1 MYNILDDAYEKKY
14 AVPQI
19 NMNGTIWL
27 EAILK
32 TAEKCKAPVIIG
44 TTDRIV
50 DKLGG
55 FRFIVNAFQIMKEEL
70 NITIPVVLHLDHGQ
84 TIERCF
90 QAIDAGYDSV
100 MYDGSSLS
108 IEENIE
114 KTRRVVAY
122 AARNHITVEA
132 EVGSIGGSED
142 GMTSEMMYAD
152 KNECVRIA
160 HETGINSLAPALG
173 SVHGRYKGEP
183 NLGFEAMKELR
194 KLTDIPFVLHGASGI
209 SNEDLR
215 KAISFGHA
223 KINYNTELNIAW
235 SDALRKILNENT
247 QLYAPMEILDPSKKA
262 IEDVITDIFKRTQAY
277 RRFEK

>member
-194 KLTDIPFVLHGASGI
+194 KLTDIPFVLHGGSGI